1 MSLEKKS
8 WSLIYNKFAKKY
20 NLLIILILFMAICSL
35 ANEHFLTPQNLINV
49 TRQQSIIIM
58 VALGQMMLITA
69 GMLDLSAGAVIACAG
84 VISIGVFK
92 STESMV
98 IAVIVALIVAV
109 GANGLSGIMVAFLR
123 TPAFIATLA
132 MQLIARGGA
141 LLYTG
146 GQNLYQI
153 GDYGR
158 IGRGAFKEIPYPVL
172 IMIGFSILMFII
184 MRYTKF
190 GRSIYAVG
198 GNIEASRASGIKVN
212 SVRIRAYLLHGVLV
226 GVAAV
231 VFMSRLNSGMP
242 NGALNLEFEAL
253 TAAIVGGTSF
263 TGGVGT
269 VGGTII
275 GAFLVG
281 FMNNIMN
288 ILTIDSYIQQ
298 MVRGTI
304 IAAAVIWDINST
316 MKAGKKA

>member
-1 MSLEKKS
+1 MILETKS
-8 WSLIYNKFAKKY
+8 WSLTYHKFAKKY
-20 NLLIILILFMAICSL
+20 SLLIILILFMAICSL
-35 ANEHFLTPQNLINV
+35 ANEHFLTPQNMINV
-49 TRQQSIIIM
+49 TRQQSIVIM
-58 VALGQMMLITA
+58 VALGQMMLITS

-92 STESMV
+92 STENMFLA
-98 IAVIVALIVAV
+98 ILVALIVAV
-109 GANGLSGIMVAFLR
+109 GANGISGVMVTLLR

-132 MQLIARGGA
+132 MQMIARGGA

-153 GDYGR
+153 GDYAR
-158 IGRGAFKEIPYPVL
+158 IGRGAFRGIPYPVL

-212 SVRIRAYLLHGVLV
+212 NVRIRAYLLHGVLV

-263 TGGVGT
+263 SGGVGT

-316 MKAGKKA
+316 MKASKKA